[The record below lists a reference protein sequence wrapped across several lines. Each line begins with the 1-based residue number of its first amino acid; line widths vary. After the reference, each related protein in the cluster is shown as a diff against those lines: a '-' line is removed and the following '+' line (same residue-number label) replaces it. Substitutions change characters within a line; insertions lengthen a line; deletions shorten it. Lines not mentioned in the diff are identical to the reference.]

1 MPDDFCRH
9 LVGTNSEMFVTVT
22 VLKYAFWMQG
32 SDHVDIFLN

>member
-22 VLKYAFWMQG
+22 VLKYALLDARQ
-32 SDHVDIFLN
+32 